1 MTDSTGTTGA
11 IVTAVGGNS
20 PIVSK
25 EALQA
30 SSGGILGIEGL
41 PAGTTRV
48 RGSKSK
54 VK

>member
-1 MTDSTGTTGA
+1 M
-11 IVTAVGGNS
+11 TAVGGNS
-20 PIVSK
+20 PIPIVSK

-41 PAGTTRV
+41 TGCRQMGTGTTTVRL